1 LATNSTDL
9 PAVSA
14 HARKRFTFR
23 SDAAGRTVETAWH
36 EGHEIPGREWLR
48 GEAARYD
55 PASRCVLVVRDGEI
69 RTAIYAP
76 TAKPAIQRAIRHAGW
91 WP

>member
-1 LATNSTDL
+1 MDL
-9 PAVSA
+9 PAVSD
-14 HARKRFTFR
+14 HARERFSRR
-23 SDAAGRTVETAWH
+23 SDFADRNVETAWH

-48 GEAARYD
+48 GERARYD
-55 PASRCVLVVRDGEI
+55 PASRCVLVVRDDVL

-76 TAKPAIQRAIRHAGW
+76 TAKPAVQAAVRNAGW

>member
-1 LATNSTDL
+1 MTEATEL
-9 PAVSA
+9 PTVSG
-14 HARKRFTFR
+14 HARERFLFR

-36 EGHEIPGREWLR
+36 EGHEIPGRDWLR
-48 GEAARYD
+48 GEEARYD
-55 PASRCVLVVRDGEI
+55 PASRCVLVVRDGKI

-76 TAKPAIQRAIRHAGW
+76 DAKHAIRRAIRHAGW